1 MIMNNTVAEGQ
12 AGKKRYTEV
21 DIARGIGILFV
32 VLGHAIKQTEVSAG
46 WIRALTYIIYSFH
59 MPLFFCLSGFVSY
72 RILTMDRSQRL
83 TYIRSRAWKLLIPYF
98 TIGLIYIPVK
108 LKFSAAA
115 VKPFTVADIPKLL
128 IGQNPDVSLWFL
140 YVLFV
145 IELICALVINTYNFR
160 SIWYGSFFL
169 SVAVYWA
176 NLDIRTLKYL
186 FFFLAGIWVRLKFED
201 CRKDG
206 IEDVMGGQALL
217 AFLALVAD
225 IAAIIFLYKTT
236 ITVTFM
242 LTSLCGIYLTIWI
255 ASRLVYNIDGEPIQ
269 PGRVGSILLTLGL
282 FSMDIYILHEP
293 VMTVLKLI
301 LWTKLG
307 WNYILCTLI
316 IFLAALCLPI
326 PISKWVI
333 RKVRLFRILFFG
345 ERK

>member
-1 MIMNNTVAEGQ
+1 MKTIDSEVQ
-12 AGKKRYTEV
+12 AAKKRYTEV

-32 VLGHAIKQTEVSAG
+32 VLGHSIKQTEVSAG
-46 WIRALTYIIYSFH
+46 WIRILTYVIYSFH
-59 MPLFFCLSGFVSY
+59 MPLFFCLSGFVSS
-72 RILTMDRSQRL
+72 RILTMDRKARIQ
-83 TYIRSRAWKLLIPYF
+83 YIGDRAWRLLIPYF

-108 LKFSAAA
+108 LKLSSAA
-115 VKPFTVADIPKLL
+115 VKPFTVSDIPKLL

-140 YVLFV
+140 YVLFI
-145 IELICALVINTYNFR
+145 IELGCALVINTYNFR
-160 SIWYGSFFL
+160 SVWYGSFFL
-169 SVAVYWA
+169 SVALYWA

-201 CRKDG
+201 CRRDG

-225 IAAIIFLYKTT
+225 IAGIIFLYRTT
-236 ITVTFM
+236 ITVTMM

-269 PGRVGSILLTLGL
+269 PGRLGRILLALGL

-293 VMTVLKLI
+293 IMTVLKLV
-301 LWTKLG
+301 LWNRLG
-307 WNYILCTLI
+307 WNYILCTLL

-326 PISKWVI
+326 PLSKWII
-333 RKVRLFRILFFG
+333 RKIRLLRILLLG
-345 ERK
+345 ERR